1 MQIYWDDHLEHHGIK
16 GQKWGVRRYQNPDGS
31 LTEAGRKRYLSAY
44 VMPGE
49 YYLNKKGKKLR
60 AKAKKRAVKMVSTET
75 AKNIVK
81 SHLPEIL
88 KAQENYT
95 SKWQKVQDTY
105 MELLDKSPDKE
116 TAKSGYELAMSIA
129 KNPEYKKVEQ
139 EGRQAAKEYW
149 DTISNVTKEIPL
161 SSIGDF
167 KVDENDVSVY
177 ERAVERLSEKV
188 NAEMASY
195 LDINDKLSRR

>member
-1 MQIYWDDHLEHHGIK
+1 M
-16 GQKWGVRRYQNPDGS
+16 
-31 LTEAGRKRYLSAY
+31 
-44 VMPGE
+44 
-49 YYLNKKGKKLR
+49 
-60 AKAKKRAVKMVSTET
+60 
-75 AKNIVK
+75 
-81 SHLPEIL
+81 
-88 KAQENYT
+88 
-95 SKWQKVQDTY
+95 QDTY
-105 MELLDKSPDKE
+105 TKLLNESPDKE